1 MMLPGLLVRGGPMP
15 RSKGQGVLPNWHAQN
30 MSECSACC
38 KSASCLGNVYFKY
51 VCVYTHV
58 RMSARMLC
66 WDMYSYNRMGAKKVE
81 NIELGPEVRLDSK
94 DNIQVDLGD
103 GSF

>member
-1 MMLPGLLVRGGPMP
+1 
-15 RSKGQGVLPNWHAQN
+15 
-30 MSECSACC
+30 
-38 KSASCLGNVYFKY
+38 
-51 VCVYTHV
+51 
-58 RMSARMLC
+58 MLC